1 MTESIHLTATIPE
14 GLAGKRLDQ
23 ALAILFQDH
32 SRARL
37 QEWIRSGEVQVN
49 HQTVSQRL
57 RVKGGEHIEIK
68 ASYKPLESSTAED
81 IPLQIIYEDE
91 LLLVL
96 NKPPGLVVHPGA
108 GNREHTML
116 NALLH
121 YDPGLAVVPRAGIVH
136 RLDKDT
142 SGVMII
148 ARSPEV
154 HTFLVTQLKARKIK
168 REYQAIV
175 TGVMT
180 AGGSVDQ
187 PIGRHPRKRTQMSVQ
202 DQGKTAVTHF
212 RVIRK
217 YRSHTHIR
225 LQLETGRTHQIRVH
239 MAWLKY
245 PIVGD
250 PVYAGRAHLPKGAR
264 QPLIDILQTFPRQAL
279 HACTITLQ
287 HPHSEKMLTCE
298 AALPEDML
306 NLLEALKN
314 DASDPR

>member
-1 MTESIHLTATIPE
+1 MTKPIHLTAKIPDD
-14 GLAGKRLDQ
+14 LAGKRLDQ

-37 QEWIRSGEVQVN
+37 QEWIRSGEVQLN
-49 HQTVSQRL
+49 HQAVSQRQ

-68 ASYKPLESSTAED
+68 ASFKPQENSTAED

-91 LLLVL
+91 QLLVL

-108 GNREHTML
+108 GNREHTIL

-121 YDPGLAVVPRAGIVH
+121 HDPGLEVVPRAGIVH

-154 HTFLVTQLKARKIK
+154 HTFLVAQLKERNIK

-175 TGVMT
+175 SGVMT

-187 PIGRHPRKRTQMSVQ
+187 PIGRHPRKRTQMAVQ
-202 DQGKTAVTHF
+202 DHGKAAVTHF
-212 RVIRK
+212 RIIRK

-245 PIVGD
+245 PLVGD
-250 PVYAGRAHLPKGAR
+250 PVYAGRAHLPRGAS
-264 QPLIDILQTFPRQAL
+264 QPLINMLQTFPRQAL
-279 HACTITLQ
+279 HACAITLQ
-287 HPHSEKMLTCE
+287 HPHTGEMLTCE
-298 AALPEDML
+298 APLPEDMQK
-306 NLLEALKN
+306 LLEALDK
-314 DASDPR
+314 DATDSR